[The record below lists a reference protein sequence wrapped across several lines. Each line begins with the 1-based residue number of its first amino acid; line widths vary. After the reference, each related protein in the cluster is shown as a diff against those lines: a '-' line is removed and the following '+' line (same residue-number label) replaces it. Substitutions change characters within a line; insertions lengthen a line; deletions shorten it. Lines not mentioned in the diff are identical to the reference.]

1 MLEANL
7 KAVNKDMKTLVK
19 DAQELFSAATSLSG
33 EKADELRG
41 RGMRLLDDAV
51 SKAQDVQASA
61 MQAGKEMAVSTDG
74 YVKENPWRVIA
85 VSAGAGL
92 LLGAIQ
98 RGGPCG
104 CTVAPGILGCQ
115 AMSCVLL
122 LATDGY
128 VWTVVPVEQRNT
140 YMAALAQASSH
151 HNIGPFAQMLAH
163 N

>member
-41 RGMRLLDDAV
+41 RGMRLLDAAV

-92 LLGAIQ
+92 LLGAI
-98 RGGPCG
+98 
-104 CTVAPGILGCQ
+104 
-115 AMSCVLL
+115 
-122 LATDGY
+122 LA
-128 VWTVVPVEQRNT
+128 RK
-140 YMAALAQASSH
+140 
-151 HNIGPFAQMLAH
+151 
-163 N
+163 